1 MAAEDQ
7 SASPGPPVPAPTAVP
22 PMPTGSSVLP
32 PGLVFADTPS
42 RVAAYLLDGL
52 LLSVAASIPPA
63 VLGLYDYAAST
74 AAYPEPMQRGTFV
87 GVTVFTFA
95 VQAAYFLWF
104 WTGGRRA
111 TPGQRVFGIQVG
123 NAFDGRPLT
132 MTQAIERWLAMG
144 WWVSGLALLPFL
156 GLAVAAYLISIVWI
170 VILVISMV
178 VSPTKQGI
186 HDRFARSALVRPAGQ
201 GNRWAVG
208 CVALYGALLVLS
220 IAFLAFFI
228 AVMGAFD
235 DPSFYPPGMN
245 PFDYLNEQI
254 RELWPY

>member
-7 SASPGPPVPAPTAVP
+7 SASPEPPAPAP
-22 PMPTGSSVLP
+22 SGSAAALLP

-42 RVAAYLLDGL
+42 RLAAYLLDGL
-52 LLSVAASIPPA
+52 LLSVIVSIPPA
-63 VLGLYDYAAST
+63 VLGLYDYAAGSG
-74 AAYPEPMQRGTFV
+74 AYPEPMSRATFV

-111 TPGQRVFGIQVG
+111 TPGQRVFGIQIG

-144 WWVSGLALLPFL
+144 WWATLLVLLPFF
-156 GLAVAAYLISIVWI
+156 AVAMASY
-170 VILVISMV
+170 VIFVAWWVVLVISMI

-201 GNRWAVG
+201 SNRWAVG
-208 CVALYGALLVLS
+208 CLWVYGLLTALS
-220 IAFLAFFI
+220 IAFLVLIFSI
-228 AVMGAFD
+228 LNTYN
-235 DPSFYPPGMN
+235 DPNLYPPGMN

-254 RELWPY
+254 RELWPS

>member
-1 MAAEDQ
+1 MGAA
-7 SASPGPPVPAPTAVP
+7 
-22 PMPTGSSVLP
+22 VLP

-42 RVAAYLLDGL
+42 RAAAYLLDGL
-52 LLSVAASIPPA
+52 VLSVVASIPPA
-63 VLGLYDYAAST
+63 VLGLYDYTSAT
-74 AAYPEPMQRGTFV
+74 AVYPEPMQRETFV
-87 GVTVFTFA
+87 GVTVFAFA

-123 NAFDGRPLT
+123 NAFDGRQLT

-144 WWVSGLALLPFL
+144 WWVSALALLPFL
-156 GLAVAAYLISIVWI
+156 GVAVASYVISAVWL
-170 VILVISMV
+170 VILVISMI

-201 GNRWAVG
+201 TNRWAVG
-208 CVALYGALLVLS
+208 CVALYGALFALS
-220 IAFLAFFI
+220 LAFLAFFV
-228 AVMGAFD
+228 AVLGTFN
-235 DPSFYPPGMN
+235 DPSLYPPGMN